1 MCIPVGMAQYYIYDK
16 DERALECEVDYNDE
30 SRKFKI

>member
-16 DERALECEVDYNDE
+16 DEWAFECEVDYNDE
-30 SRKFKI
+30 S